1 MIIGIDLDDVLANFM
16 DTFLSYAHARYGR
29 PAIGS
34 APIDWE
40 WSNVLPD
47 KNEQAAV
54 WSDALD
60 NAHFW
65 ENLEVNAGVT
75 PAVVQELDQKHTLYF
90 PTARVE
96 TKTGMSV
103 RKQSAYWLQE
113 RLGVWFPTVIV
124 AYEKGPMATALK
136 YDYFIDDRPKNC
148 LDIKAALPNCKV
160 YLKDASHNRQFQIL
174 HHPSIEGTVKTFDEF
189 AKIILEG

>member
-1 MIIGIDLDDVLANFM
+1 MAIIGIDLDDVLCNFM
-16 DTFLSYAHARYGR
+16 DRFLDYARARYGR
-29 PAIGS
+29 PAPGS

-47 KNEQAAV
+47 KDEQAAV
-54 WSDALD
+54 WSDALS
-60 NAHFW
+60 NPNFW
-65 ENLEVNAGVT
+65 ETLAVNAGVT
-75 PAVVQELDQKHTLYF
+75 PNVIRELDEKHTLYF

-96 TKTGMSV
+96 TKAGAPV
-103 RKQSAYWLQE
+103 RKQSAYWLLQK
-113 RLGVWFPTVIV
+113 LGITFPTVIV

-148 LDIKAALPNCKV
+148 IDIQKALPNCKV
-160 YLKDASHNRQFQIL
+160 FLKDASHNQPFDAVTNGFTR
-174 HHPSIEGTVKTFDEF
+174 VKTFDEF